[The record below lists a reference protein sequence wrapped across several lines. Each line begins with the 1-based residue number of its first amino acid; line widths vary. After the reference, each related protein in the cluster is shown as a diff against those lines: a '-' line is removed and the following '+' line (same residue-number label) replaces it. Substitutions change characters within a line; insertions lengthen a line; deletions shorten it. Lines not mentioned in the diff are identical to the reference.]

1 MKVLHHE
8 ATALG
13 TSLLMQRDTPRE
25 HAELQARVL
34 VDAELKGHPSHGLQ
48 RLPRLLTRIDRGL
61 ADPRATGS
69 RRWRSDAVLEI
80 DGGRGLGPVVAMNAL
95 HLLGQRVT
103 SSGIALA
110 AIHNSNHLGMLAWYV
125 EQVAALGH
133 IGIAL
138 STSEALV
145 HPHGG
150 TRAMLGT
157 NPLAIAVP
165 TAARPLVL
173 DLATSTVSMG
183 KVHHH
188 ARNGRPLPEGWARDA
203 DGHPTTDAERAKS
216 GAIAPFGGAKGY
228 GIGMAIE
235 LLVAALAGSALAP
248 EIRGTLDAEAVCNKG
263 DVLMVISAAS
273 APHIA
278 QQLADYLDAVRA
290 SPAAAQDCP
299 VRVPGDGA
307 AERRAHSLHNGFDI
321 SPSLWAELQ
330 ALARS
335 APTSPAS
342 PASPSTHQGQQ
353 Q

>member
-1 MKVLHHE
+1 MKVLPSD

-13 TSLLMQRDTPRE
+13 TLLLQQR
-25 HAELQARVL
+25 HAPAGHAALQARVL
-34 VDAELKGHPSHGLQ
+34 VEAELKGHPSHGLQ
-48 RLPRLLTRIDRGL
+48 RLPRLLTRIERGL
-61 ADPRATGS
+61 ADPSTAGIS
-69 RRWRSDAVLEI
+69 RWRSNAVLEV
-80 DGGRGLGPVVAMNAL
+80 DGERGLGPVVAMKAL
-95 HLLGQRVT
+95 DQLADRVAT
-103 SSGIALA
+103 SGIALA
-110 AIHNSNHLGMLAWYV
+110 AISNSNHLGMLAWYV

-183 KVHHH
+183 KIHHY
-188 ARNGRPLPEGWARDA
+188 AGSGRPLPEGWARDA
-203 DGHPTTDAERAKS
+203 DGHPTTDAARARQ
-216 GAIAPFGGAKGY
+216 GAIAPFGDAKGY

-248 EIRGTLDAEAVCNKG
+248 EIRGTLDAEAICNKG
-263 DVLMVISAAS
+263 DVLMVIRTSAA
-273 APHIA
+273 PHLA
-278 QQLADYLDAVRA
+278 QRLAAYLNDVRT
-290 SPAAAQDCP
+290 SPAADPDRP

-307 AERRAHSLHNGFDI
+307 AKRREKALHDGFDI
-321 SPSLWAELQ
+321 APSLWAELQ

-335 APTSPAS
+335 APVSPAPS
-342 PASPSTHQGQQ
+342 PIPQGQQ

>member
-1 MKVLHHE
+1 MDC
-8 ATALG
+8 
-13 TSLLMQRDTPRE
+13 S
-25 HAELQARVL
+25 
-34 VDAELKGHPSHGLQ
+34 
-48 RLPRLLTRIDRGL
+48 
-61 ADPRATGS
+61 ATGS
-69 RRWRSDAVLEI
+69 SRWRSDAVLEI

-95 HLLGQRVT
+95 HLLGQRVA

-235 LLVAALAGSALAP
+235 LLVAAGVDVIVVDTAHGHSAGVLN
-248 EIRGTLDAEAVCNKG
+248 RGTLDAEAVCNKG

-278 QQLADYLDAVRA
+278 QQLAGYLDAVRA

-321 SPSLWAELQ
+321 SPALWAELQ
-330 ALARS
+330 ALTRS
-335 APTSPAS
+335 APASPAS